1 MKFGIDIGH
10 NCPPDGGAEGIKSE
24 NKLTM
29 EVGNKV
35 IAKLENLGHTVIA
48 CRPNSARTVN
58 QSLGSRC
65 EKANNNRVDF
75 FVSIHFNAFNGQAN
89 GTEVFAISDA
99 GRKVAQK
106 VLDEIVKLGFF
117 NRGVKSG
124 SHLYVLRR
132 TNMPGILIEGC
143 FIDSAKDMQIYD
155 GEAMANAIVAGLT
168 GKVARTPPR
177 VNPSPVNPTPGVSIP
192 IPVPSVPIIDE
203 EGNKDKSILR
213 LQQALNRL
221 KITDK
226 NNQPLVEDN
235 GMGPATSSATEKF
248 QRIVGVLP
256 TGIAGNTTWD
266 AINQILAKRVVQGTH
281 ASGVII
287 RYLQYRVGADPD
299 GIYGRNT
306 EAAIKKFQQQNGLT
320 ADAIVGA
327 MSWQKLIG

>member
-10 NCPPDGGAEGIKSE
+10 NCPPDSGAEGIKSE

-48 CRPNSARTVN
+48 CKPNSARTVN

-65 EKANNNRVDF
+65 EKANSNRVDI

-99 GRKVAQK
+99 GKKVAQK

-132 TNMPGILIEGC
+132 TNMPGILIECC

-155 GEAMANAIVAGLT
+155 GEDMANAIVAGLT
-168 GKVARTPPR
+168 GKVANT
-177 VNPSPVNPTPGVSIP
+177 PVNPAPNVP
-192 IPVPSVPIIDE
+192 ENPVPNLPANPVLDQGS
-203 EGNKDKSILR
+203 NKDQSILR
-213 LQQALNRL
+213 LQQSLNRL

-226 NNQPLVEDN
+226 NNRPLTEDN
-235 GMGPATSSATEKF
+235 SMGPATSSATEKF
-248 QRIVGVLP
+248 QRIVGVLA
-256 TGIAGNTTWD
+256 TGIAGNTTWN
-266 AINQILAKRVVQGTH
+266 AINQILAKRVIQGTH

-299 GIYGRNT
+299 GIYGPKT

-320 ADAIVGA
+320 ADGIIGA
-327 MSWQKLIG
+327 MTWQKLID